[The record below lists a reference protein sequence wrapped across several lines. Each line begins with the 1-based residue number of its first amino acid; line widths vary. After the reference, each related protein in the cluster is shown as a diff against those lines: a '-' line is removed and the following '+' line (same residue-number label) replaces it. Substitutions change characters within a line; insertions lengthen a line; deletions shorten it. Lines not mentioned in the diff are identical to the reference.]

1 MRNKKKLIVNQLDKK
16 IAPFQDVKEI
26 TIPSVGW
33 ISAIRNALNMTMA
46 QLGDK
51 LNLTRQGVK
60 YHEESEAKG
69 TISLNTLRDFG
80 EAMDLKLVYG
90 FIPKDGS
97 LENMIEKKAEELARR
112 LVQRTNQNMVL
123 EDQGIYGE
131 NIEKNIEELADEL
144 QREMKKSLWD

>member
-1 MRNKKKLIVNQLDKK
+1 MRNKRKLIVDQMDRN
-16 IAPFQDVKEI
+16 IAPFQEVRNI
-26 TIPSVGW
+26 TAPSAGW

-97 LENMIEKKAEELARR
+97 LENLIHKKAEELARKIV
-112 LVQRTNQNMVL
+112 LRTNQNMVL
-123 EDQGIYGE
+123 EDQGIYGDK
-131 NIEKNIEELADEL
+131 IDKNIEELTQEL
-144 QREMKKSLWD
+144 KREMKKSLWD

>member
-1 MRNKKKLIVNQLDKK
+1 LNKK

-26 TIPSVGW
+26 SVPSAGW
-33 ISAIRNALNMTMA
+33 ISAIRKALNMTMA